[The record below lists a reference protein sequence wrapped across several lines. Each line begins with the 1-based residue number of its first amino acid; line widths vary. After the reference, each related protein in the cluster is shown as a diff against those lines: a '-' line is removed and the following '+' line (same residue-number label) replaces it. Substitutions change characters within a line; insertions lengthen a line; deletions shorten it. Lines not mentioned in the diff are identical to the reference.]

1 MILGNPISETLKDR
15 VFKNVWARTAQ
26 HTNSIIHNKIHDIA
40 FAKLEDPLIWTR
52 SILWP
57 RLILSA
63 DRRIWN

>member
-1 MILGNPISETLKDR
+1 MEIGNPISETIKDH
-15 VFKNVWARTAQ
+15 VFKNVWARTAH
-26 HTNSIIHNKIHDIA
+26 HTNSIIHKQIHDIA

-57 RLILSA
+57 NLILST